1 MELAPRP
8 RGRSGQLNLTG
19 RTVLVTGGGSGIG
32 RGLAEALY
40 SLGNT
45 VIVAGRRRQ
54 HLEDVAAAHPDVAA
68 AHPGIRTMA
77 LDITDPGSIARVVS
91 SVVQSHPDLD
101 VLINNAGVML
111 DTDLTRPV
119 ADDDLERTVATNLL
133 GPIRLI
139 SALIDHLSA
148 RPSAAII
155 NVSSMLA
162 YAPLARAPLY
172 SATKS
177 ALHSY
182 TLSLRQQL
190 RSTAIE
196 VIEIAPPMTRTALQ
210 PINLTEPR
218 AMPLDAFIHET
229 VAALEAGESE
239 AYVSAARQRRDAQRT
254 GDIEATQRLN
264 ELMG

>member
-1 MELAPRP
+1 MR
-8 RGRSGQLNLTG
+8 LNG

-32 RGLAEALY
+32 RGLAEALHA
-40 SLGNT
+40 LGNT
-45 VIVAGRRRQ
+45 VIVAGRRAD
-54 HLEDVAAAHPDVAA
+54 HLEAVAAGS
-68 AHPGIRTMA
+68 PGIRTMA
-77 LDITDPGSIARVVS
+77 LDITDPSNIARVARN
-91 SVVQSHPDLD
+91 VVQSHPELD

-133 GPIRLI
+133 GPIRLV

-148 RPSAAII
+148 VPSAAIV

-177 ALHSY
+177 GLHSY
-182 TLSLRQQL
+182 TLSLRHQL
-190 RSTAIE
+190 QARNIE
-196 VIEIAPPMTRTALQ
+196 VIEIAPPFTSTALQ
-210 PINLTEPR
+210 PINLTDAR
-218 AMPLDAFIHET
+218 AMPLDAFIRET
-229 VAALEAGESE
+229 VAALETGELE
-239 AYVSAARQRRDAQRT
+239 AYVTSARQRRDAQRT
-254 GDIEATQRLN
+254 GDIAATQRLN

>member
-8 RGRSGQLNLTG
+8 RGRLGQLNLTG

-54 HLEDVAAAHPDVAA
+54 HLEDVAA

-254 GDIEATQRLN
+254 GDIAATERLN

>member
-1 MELAPRP
+1 MR
-8 RGRSGQLNLTG
+8 LTQ
-19 RTVLVTGGGSGIG
+19 RTVLVTGGGTGIG
-32 RGLAEALY
+32 RGLAEALHD
-40 SLGNT
+40 LGNT
-45 VIVAGRRRQ
+45 VIVAGRRAH
-54 HLEDVAAAHPDVAA
+54 HLEDVASAS
-68 AHPGIRTMA
+68 PGIRTMA
-77 LDITDPGSIARVVS
+77 LDITDPSSIARVAGN
-91 SVVQSHPDLD
+91 VVQNHPALD

-148 RPSAAII
+148 APSAAIV

-182 TLSLRQQL
+182 TLSLRHQL
-190 RSTAIE
+190 QATNIA
-196 VIEIAPPMTRTALQ
+196 VIEIAPPFTNTALQ
-210 PINLTEPR
+210 PINLTDPR
-218 AMPLDAFIHET
+218 AMPLDAFIAET
-229 VAALEAGESE
+229 VAALLAGEPE
-239 AYVSAARQRRDAQRT
+239 AYVTSARQRRDAQRT
-254 GDIEATQRLN
+254 GDIAATQRLN
-264 ELMG
+264 DLMA

>member
-1 MELAPRP
+1 M
-8 RGRSGQLNLTG
+8 NLTG

-32 RGLAEALY
+32 RGLAEALHA
-40 SLGNT
+40 LGNT
-45 VIVAGRRRQ
+45 VIVAGRRV
-54 HLEDVAAAHPDVAA
+54 HLLEEIAATS
-68 AHPGIRTMA
+68 PGIRAMA
-77 LDITDPGSIARVVS
+77 LDITDPSSIARVARN
-91 SVVQSHPDLD
+91 VVQSHPELD

-148 RPSAAII
+148 VPSAAIV

-177 ALHSY
+177 AMHSY

-190 RSTAIE
+190 QATNIE
-196 VIEIAPPMTRTALQ
+196 VIEIAPPFTITALQ
-210 PINLTEPR
+210 PINLTDPR
-218 AMPLDAFIHET
+218 AMPLDAFVQET
-229 VAALEAGESE
+229 VAALEAGEPE
-239 AYVSAARQRRDAQRT
+239 AYVTSARQRRDAQRT
-254 GDIEATQRLN
+254 GDIAATQSLN
-264 ELMG
+264 DLMG